1 MVVGAGYEAKWK
13 VAVAR
18 AAEEAQKQEQ
28 EQEEEEQEEEQEQE
42 QRQGQ
47 GQGQGQGQE
56 EQGQEEQ
63 KDRELTDDSGVVV
76 DESAARKLLRSASV
90 VVGLHPDQAT
100 GALLQLALA
109 TGAAFAIVPCCVYS
123 AEFKRRRLCDGTPV
137 KSYEQLVAWLRET
150 ADAAG
155 VVVEEARLDM
165 QGKNRVV
172 FSHGRRGQE
181 PAPG

>member
-28 EQEEEEQEEEQEQE
+28 EQEEEEQEEEEE
-42 QRQGQ
+42 
-47 GQGQGQGQE
+47 GQGQE
-56 EQGQEEQ
+56 EQGQEEE
-63 KDRELTDDSGVVV
+63 KELMDDSGVVV

-123 AEFKRRRLCDGTPV
+123 AEFKRRRLGDGTPV
-137 KSYEQLVAWLRET
+137 KSYEQLVSWLRET
-150 ADAAG
+150 AEAAG